1 VATVI
6 LVVVYSE
13 LLLLVPVDV
22 LSSFII
28 YICVTRLSVMIRSDR
43 LSPCGEHDNITIF
56 DNDQIGAVARETN
69 FSNLVV

>member
-13 LLLLVPVDV
+13 VLLLASVGV
-22 LSSFII
+22 LPLFII
-28 YICVTRLSVMIRSDR
+28 HIRVTRLSVTIRSDR

-56 DNDQIGAVARETN
+56 DNDQIGAVAGETN